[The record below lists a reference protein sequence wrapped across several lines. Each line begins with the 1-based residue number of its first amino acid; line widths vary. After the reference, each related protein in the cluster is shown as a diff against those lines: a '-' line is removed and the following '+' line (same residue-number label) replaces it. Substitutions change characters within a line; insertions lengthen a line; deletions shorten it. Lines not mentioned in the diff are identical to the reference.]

1 MYYTEPGF
9 FNQRHSSKCLS
20 GFGRTTRPEFQIEKR
35 DNCRAAKLRQNYGA
49 DREDFGARGVPVVHV
64 THSETGDRGFG
75 SGRKEFRSAPTSSL
89 KFHSS
94 IKASE

>member
-1 MYYTEPGF
+1 MVAPPVPGF
-9 FNQRHSSKCLS
+9 
-20 GFGRTTRPEFQIEKR
+20 
-35 DNCRAAKLRQNYGA
+35 KLKNEIIAEPRNYGKNYGE
-49 DREDFGARGVPVVHV
+49 DREDYGARGVPVVHV

-94 IKASE
+94 NKASE